1 MKMYIESVEEL
12 SRMLGNAQLEYFH
25 RESMEELFSRLCN
38 VGEDKI
44 ELDLAITSELL
55 EIAKEFAYNA
65 GLNQK

>member
-25 RESMEELFSRLCN
+25 RESTEELFSRLCN

-44 ELDLAITSELL
+44 ELDLSIISELMK
-55 EIAKEFAYNA
+55 IAMEFAYNA